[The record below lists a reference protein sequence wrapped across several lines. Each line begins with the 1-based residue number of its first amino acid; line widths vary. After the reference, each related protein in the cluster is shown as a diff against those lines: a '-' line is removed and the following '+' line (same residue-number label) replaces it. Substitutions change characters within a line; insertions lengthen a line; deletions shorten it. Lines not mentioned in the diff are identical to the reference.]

1 VQYHRERAD
10 AKPSE
15 AGKVVQMEQAG
26 MNIGEV
32 AKDSGV
38 SAKMIRYYESI
49 GLVPA
54 AGRRESGYRQ
64 YSDMD
69 VHRLRF
75 VRRARDLGF
84 SIARIKELL
93 ALWSDTRRSDA
104 RVRVVAQGHVE
115 ELEQQA
121 RELQE
126 VISVLK
132 HLIRACAK
140 GDRPHC
146 PIIRELGNGSKAT
159 KSERMAANS
168 HPPGQPKRPH

>member
-1 VQYHRERAD
+1 MAQT
-10 AKPSE
+10 
-15 AGKVVQMEQAG
+15 EQAG
-26 MNIGEV
+26 LNIGEV

-38 SAKMIRYYESI
+38 SAKMIGYYESI

-54 AGRRESGYRQ
+54 AGGRESGYRQ
-64 YSDMD
+64 YSGTD

-75 VRRARDLGF
+75 VRQARDLSH

-104 RVRVVAQGHVE
+104 RVRVVAQGHVK

-121 RELQE
+121 LELQE

-132 HLIRACAK
+132 QLIGACAK
-140 GDRPHC
+140 GDRPQC
-146 PIIRELGNGSKAT
+146 PIIRELDNGSKAT
-159 KSERMAANS
+159 KSRRMAADRG
-168 HPPGQPKRPH
+168 PPKRPP